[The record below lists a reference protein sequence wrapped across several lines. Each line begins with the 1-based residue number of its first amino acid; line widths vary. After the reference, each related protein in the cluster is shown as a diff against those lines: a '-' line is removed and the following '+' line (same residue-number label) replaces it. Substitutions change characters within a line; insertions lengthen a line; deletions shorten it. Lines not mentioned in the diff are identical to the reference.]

1 MKRTLVGL
9 SLCIIVAGLCCTS
22 FAAPIPRPI
31 FTSTTLNV
39 CKQLVDPG
47 QPVCFTSQTIAFVPQ
62 LGPVPVN
69 QGEVCFFDEFS
80 GPLGCEDVNRF
91 GQAQV
96 CLPITSDVD
105 VSAFYSP
112 YTDGGGGALGGI
124 LIRSHSTEKAVF
136 VTSDPGPPTYV
147 PGTHPGCLIP
157 HIFPSGPPA
166 P

>member
-1 MKRTLVGL
+1 MKRILVGL
-9 SLCIIVAGLCCTS
+9 SLCIIVAGLCGTS
-22 FAAPIPRPI
+22 FAAPPPRPI
-31 FTSTTLNV
+31 FTSTSLSV

-47 QPVCFTSQTIAFVPQ
+47 QPVCFTSQTVAFLPPIGV
-62 LGPVPVN
+62 VPVHE
-69 QGEVCFFDEFS
+69 GEVCFYDEFS

-91 GQAQV
+91 GQAQI

-105 VSAFYSP
+105 VSAFYDP
-112 YTDGGGGALGGI
+112 YGDNNDSGIPGGI

-157 HIFPSGPPA
+157 HIFPPLD
-166 P
+166 